1 MTVAEFLDVFD
12 DPGVTVT
19 INIEGDSTVNE
30 VFSFKNKKDV
40 SRALSD
46 DLQNWLIKAISI
58 TGSTSLSIMLKS
70 AVSEE
75 S

>member
-19 INIEGDSTVNE
+19 ISLEGESTARE
-30 VFSFKNKKDV
+30 VISFKNRDGV
-40 SRALSD
+40 ASVLSD

-58 TGSTSLSIMLKS
+58 TGSTSLSILLKS
-70 AVSEE
+70 AEE
-75 S
+75 P

>member
-30 VFSFKNKKDV
+30 VFCFKNKKDV

-70 AVSEE
+70 AVEP
-75 S
+75 

>member
-30 VFSFKNKKDV
+30 VFCFKNKKDV